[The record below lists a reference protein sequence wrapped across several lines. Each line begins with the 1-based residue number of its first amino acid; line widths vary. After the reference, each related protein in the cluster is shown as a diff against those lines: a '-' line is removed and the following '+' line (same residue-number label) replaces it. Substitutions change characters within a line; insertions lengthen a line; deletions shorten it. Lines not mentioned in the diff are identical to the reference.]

1 MNVTNRRQKRFIKKE
16 EEKKLLAKYKR
27 YDNLRKANDAKETIE
42 LAKPEFSGYKRY
54 FIMTDRANGSKYA
67 ADYINLLQ
75 ENNGI
80 RAC

>member
-1 MNVTNRRQKRFIKKE
+1 MMNVTNRRQKRFIKKE
-16 EEKKLLAKYKR
+16 EETKYKR
-27 YDNLRKANDAKETIE
+27 YDNLRKANDAKEMIE